1 MEIFIMNDEDIML
14 AAQELRDTV
23 MAQINEARV
32 ELAKKM
38 IEKGLSP
45 ELYCIA
51 DNFNVLVENPEVPYQ
66 CWPELRTDLLK
77 PRMTR
82 GRNE

>member
-1 MEIFIMNDEDIML
+1 MNDEDIQL
-14 AAQELRDTV
+14 AAQRLYDKV
-23 MAQINEARV
+23 MTQILEARE
-32 ELAKKM
+32 ELAQRM
-38 IEKGLSP
+38 VENGLSP

-51 DNFNVLVENPEVPYQ
+51 DNLNVVVENPEVPYQ

-82 GRNE
+82 GKNE

>member
-1 MEIFIMNDEDIML
+1 MNDEDIML
-14 AAQELRDTV
+14 AAQELRDKV
-23 MAQINEARV
+23 MAQICEARE
-32 ELAKKM
+32 ELAKNM

-45 ELYCIA
+45 DLYCIA
-51 DNFNVLVENPEVPYQ
+51 DNFNVIIENPEVPYQ

-82 GRNE
+82 GKNE